1 MQEELAE
8 RSSDLVHVVAVHSDH
23 STMSHPATTLRATR
37 PDACIAAS
45 VACGATALAAAR
57 IAGEGAYG
65 DAKRAAEAR
74 VHRRPRPIYDAL

>member
-45 VACGATALAAAR
+45 VACGATALAGR
-57 IAGEGAYG
+57 E
-65 DAKRAAEAR
+65 D
-74 VHRRPRPIYDAL
+74 RR